1 MLSSDIPHLSITPL
15 RALLAES
22 GLLFPVRML
31 LKPYSSPS
39 QTRTACEETEPT
51 SMPQVRILA
60 ALQSLV
66 SSTQVVFAPRQYSFF
81 SGAVCITALMVG
93 LFPSALMG
101 FRGQQGTAQGGDV
114 FRILR

>member
-39 QTRTACEETEPT
+39 QTRTACEETYPT
-51 SMPQVRILA
+51 TTPQVRILA

-66 SSTQVVFAPRQYSFF
+66 SSTQVFSAQRQYSFF
-81 SGAVCITALMVG
+81 SGAVFGCITALMVR
-93 LFPSALMG
+93 LLSFFVLLVCL
-101 FRGQQGTAQGGDV
+101 RTGGAA
-114 FRILR
+114 